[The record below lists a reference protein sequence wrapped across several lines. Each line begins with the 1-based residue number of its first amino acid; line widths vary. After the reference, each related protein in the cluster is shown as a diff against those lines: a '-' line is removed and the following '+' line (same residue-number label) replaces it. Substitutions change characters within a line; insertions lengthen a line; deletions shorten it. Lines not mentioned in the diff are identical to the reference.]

1 MRIRELGIS
10 CMVLQIKIAKNIFVL
25 SNIVFLCCDKFQN
38 NISYIMLSGVLIMG
52 SRSPLVRCS
61 SMTNRNKK
69 TPTMGWRAVNI
80 SNKPTIPDYSF

>member
-1 MRIRELGIS
+1 MYMMTA
-10 CMVLQIKIAKNIFVL
+10 CCNA
-25 SNIVFLCCDKFQN
+25 VFLCCDNFQN
-38 NISYIMLSGVLIMG
+38 NVLYVMLSGVLIMG

-61 SMTNRNKK
+61 SMTNNKKK